1 MGRLRARIRQVV
13 LFVLIVAMLANMSV
27 LQFINPVAAP
37 ITGFSQKWHVNLG
50 GNAQTFVP
58 PLAADLVGN
67 SDLDV
72 VIIGGVTDGGWD
84 GTLTVLDGDT
94 GSYSAGN
101 GWRVSFPITVDG
113 NPYGVGMH
121 TYFEI
126 TDLEDDGDLEIVIA
140 AEGGTLVLDGATGV
154 PVWANPSA
162 PGAENYVA
170 VADVDGDGFKEV
182 YVNQGDAIFNA
193 EGMDWI
199 TMLSYDG
206 RIPSF

>member
-1 MGRLRARIRQVV
+1 
-13 LFVLIVAMLANMSV
+13 
-27 LQFINPVAAP
+27 
-37 ITGFSQKWHVNLG
+37 
-50 GNAQTFVP
+50 
-58 PLAADLVGN
+58 
-67 SDLDV
+67 
-72 VIIGGVTDGGWD
+72 
-84 GTLTVLDGDT
+84 
-94 GSYSAGN
+94 
-101 GWRVSFPITVDG
+101 
-113 NPYGVGMH
+113 MH